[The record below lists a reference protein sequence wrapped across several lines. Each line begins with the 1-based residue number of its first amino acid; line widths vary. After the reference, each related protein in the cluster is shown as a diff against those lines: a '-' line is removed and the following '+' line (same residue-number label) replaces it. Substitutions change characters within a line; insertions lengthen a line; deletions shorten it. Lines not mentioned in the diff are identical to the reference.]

1 MKKALSLIFFGL
13 LFTFVKAQEASV
25 EKSIISIEAG
35 FPSLWISS
43 ENRLANSFTLR
54 TEIGLVNRVYGIGAF
69 SGPYLNLSPVISIEP
84 RFYNVVSRKAKG
96 KDIRNNSGT
105 FFGLHTSY
113 SPKTFHV
120 LVGSES
126 PNSSPS
132 SYDRFSIIP
141 TVGIRRNIAK
151 NWFVEGSIGIGYGNT
166 VIRQESIKTEQFN
179 HFAPHLSFRL
189 GYRF

>member
-1 MKKALSLIFFGL
+1 MKKASLFL
-13 LFTFVKAQEASV
+13 LFVLTFTFVKAQDASV

-105 FFGLHTSY
+105 FVGLQTSY

-126 PNSSPS
+126 PNGSPS

-141 TVGIRRNIAK
+141 TVGIRRNITK

-166 VIRQESIKTEQFN
+166 VIRYENIKTEQFN